1 MSRNTD
7 SKIRDA
13 FSAVT
18 PDIKALVLND
28 CKNDNGKVISMTENK
43 KRSFWPVIAAAAAAV
58 LLLAALPFVIKNFSS
73 PAPKAA
79 ASVMI
84 DVNPGVELKVGSDNR
99 VLEAIPRNSDGALLL
114 EDMDLQGSDIKVA
127 VNAILGSLLR
137 RGYLNELAN
146 SILISVEPAEGT
158 GEELLSLLRADVLE
172 VMSGSGF
179 GCSVLGQTI
188 TEEESIS
195 SLADEYGITVGKA
208 QLISNLIGAQPAYE
222 FSSLAQLSINELS
235 LLSSK
240 GEVGGVIAEG
250 SASELAYIGE
260 AAALETAFVHA
271 GVSEAEAER
280 VTIELDCEHGLMVYE
295 IEFSANGFEFEYEIN
310 AVTGEILEAESEPIE
325 VKPTAAPVSP
335 TDKPTPKPTA
345 KPTATPA
352 PTQSSDL
359 IGKKAA
365 KRIAFRH
372 AGVSESDVYDLEIE
386 LDRDHGGAKYEI
398 EFKCGGF
405 EYDYEIDAVTGNIL
419 ESEKEPIHSSA
430 TPKPTAKPTEK
441 PTAKPTQQPSGSSY
455 IGRSAAISIAIA
467 DAGLETSEVSC
478 IEAELEKENGKAF
491 YEVEFR
497 AGGWEYDYEID
508 ALTGR
513 VINSSREKLAS
524 GGDPAGIAFIGEE
537 RAWEI
542 VLAKAGVPM
551 SEISDKEIE
560 LEYENGVHYYEIE
573 FTHGAYEYE
582 AKINA
587 VTGAI
592 FKFTR
597 ELED

>member
-28 CKNDNGKVISMTENK
+28 CKNDNGKVISMTEIKK
-43 KRSFWPVIAAAAAAV
+43 KRSIWPIIAAAAAAV
-58 LLLAALPFVIKNFSS
+58 LLLAALPFVIKNVSG

-99 VLEAIPRNSDGALLL
+99 VLEAIPRNSDGAILL
-114 EDMDLQGSDIKVA
+114 EDMDLTGSEIKVA

-146 SILISVEPAEGT
+146 SILISVESENGAGD
-158 GEELLSLLRADVLE
+158 ELLSLLQADVLE
-172 VMSGSGF
+172 VMSGSGI

-188 TEEESIS
+188 AEDAGVAA
-195 SLADEYGITVGKA
+195 LADEYGITLGKA
-208 QLISNLIGAQPAYE
+208 QLINRLVGAQPNYE
-222 FSSLAQLSINELS
+222 FSSLAALSINELS

-240 GEVGGVIAEG
+240 GNVGGVIAEG

-260 AAALETAFVHA
+260 AAALEAALAHA
-271 GVSEAEAER
+271 GVSEADAKR
-280 VTIELDCEHGLMVYE
+280 VSIELDCEHGLMVYE
-295 IEFSANGFEFEYEIN
+295 VEFTANGFEYDYEIN
-310 AVTGEILEAESEPIE
+310 AVTGEVVDYEREAEDITTTEA
-325 VKPTAAPVSP
+325 PTNP
-335 TDKPTPKPTA
+335 TDKPTPR
-345 KPTATPA
+345 PTATPA
-352 PTQSSDL
+352 PSQSSDL

-365 KRIAFRH
+365 KRIAFKH
-372 AGVSESDVYDLEIE
+372 AGVSESNVYDLEVE
-386 LDRDHGGAKYEI
+386 LDRDHGTAKYEI
-398 EFKCGGF
+398 EFKCGGY
-405 EYDYEIDAVTGNIL
+405 EYDYEIDALTGNIL
-419 ESEKEPIHSSA
+419 ESGREAIHGSS

-441 PTAKPTQQPSGSSY
+441 PTAKPTQQPSGSGY
-455 IGRSAAISIAIA
+455 IGRAAAISIALQ
-467 DAGLETSEVSC
+467 DAGLEMSEVSC
-478 IEAELEKENGKAF
+478 IEAELERDDGKVF
-491 YEVEFR
+491 YDVEFR

-508 ALTGR
+508 AKTGR
-513 VINSSREKLAS
+513 VLDSSREKVSS
-524 GGDPAGIAFIGEE
+524 GSSEPPQTIAFIGEE

-542 VLAKAGVPM
+542 VLAKAGVSM
-551 SEISDKEIE
+551 SEISDKDIE
-560 LEYENGVHYYEIE
+560 FEYENGVHFYEIE

-582 AKINA
+582 AKVNA

-592 FKFTR
+592 MQFSR